1 MSPSFYCKHAHLIVD
16 QRSVITAQLN
26 DPNYSFNLKSFPV
39 HSDSHLEEV
48 IYRTEVGARVDK
60 AGLAVGVGS
69 ERSADMLTV
78 AMRSQLEDCK
88 VKVNIFHNVVI
99 NWFEPLSSK

>member
-1 MSPSFYCKHAHLIVD
+1 MV
-16 QRSVITAQLN
+16 TAQIS

-48 IYRTEVGARVDK
+48 IYRTEVGARVDNG
-60 AGLAVGVGS
+60 GLAVGAGS

-88 VKVNIFHNVVI
+88 VKVNICQVVEAFVI
-99 NWFEPLSSK
+99 EIIKIFSTTSLSSLLWQAGLGFVY